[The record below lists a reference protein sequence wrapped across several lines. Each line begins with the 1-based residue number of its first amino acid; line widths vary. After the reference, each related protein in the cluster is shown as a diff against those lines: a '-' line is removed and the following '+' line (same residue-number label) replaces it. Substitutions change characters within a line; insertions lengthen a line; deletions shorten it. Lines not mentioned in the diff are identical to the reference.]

1 MTVQDTAARVQD
13 QVIDAIKAGQDA
25 VLSAVDTL
33 VETTAPITEKLP
45 APPFADRFPKP
56 AELVDSYFAFAQKLL
71 ANQKDF
77 ALKLA
82 EAYRP
87 GPSSGPMRKSPPKAA

>member
-13 QVIDAIKAGQDA
+13 QVLDAIKAGQDA

-33 VETTAPITEKLP
+33 AETAAPITEMMP
-45 APPFADRFPKP
+45 APPFADRFPK
-56 AELVDSYFAFAQKLL
+56 AADLVDSYFGFAQKLL

-87 GPSSGPMRKSPPKAA
+87 GSSSEPTRKSSPKAA